1 MDAPRPRSRR
11 PAKERR
17 AQILEAAL
25 RCFARKGFHAATM
38 ADLVRASG
46 LSKGGL
52 YWHFASKEEVFL
64 ALFDAFTGSLFE
76 EWESL
81 LAQGLDSVEALE
93 RVTLGSLDR
102 IGGVKGLGAWVEF
115 FAHPEARVRFAAVY
129 RETRARLEVSL
140 LRDMEAGRLRR
151 QPSQAAGLAAAL
163 TAAAEGLMLQA
174 MVDEEFDLRA
184 HWAATRN
191 MIRRGIEA

>member
-1 MDAPRPRSRR
+1 MD
-11 PAKERR
+11 
-17 AQILEAAL
+17 
-25 RCFARKGFHAATM
+25 
-38 ADLVRASG
+38 DLVRASG

-64 ALFDAFTGSLFE
+64 ALFDAFTDSLFE

-81 LAQGLDSVEALE
+81 LSQGLDTVEALE

-102 IGGVKGLGAWVEF
+102 MGGSEGLGAWVEF
-115 FAHPEARVRFAAVY
+115 FAHPQARVRFAAVY
-129 RETRARLEVSL
+129 RKTRARLETSL
-140 LRDMEAGRLRR
+140 LRDMEAGRRR
-151 QPSQAAGLAAAL
+151 SQPSQAAGLAAAL

-174 MVDEEFDLRA
+174 MVDEEFDLHA

>member
-1 MDAPRPRSRR
+1 MD
-11 PAKERR
+11 
-17 AQILEAAL
+17 
-25 RCFARKGFHAATM
+25 
-38 ADLVRASG
+38 DLVRASG

-64 ALFDAFTGSLFE
+64 ALFDAFTKSMFE

-81 LAQGLDSVEALE
+81 RAQGLDTVEALE

-102 IGGVKGLGAWVEF
+102 IGGSEGLGAWVEF
-115 FAHPEARVRFAAVY
+115 LAHPEARHRFAAVY
-129 RETRARLEVSL
+129 RETRARLEASL
-140 LRDMEAGRLRR
+140 LRDMQAGRLRP
-151 QPSQAAGLAAAL
+151 QPAQAAGLAAAL

-174 MVDEEFDLRA
+174 MVDEEFDLHA
-184 HWAATRN
+184 HWAVTRN